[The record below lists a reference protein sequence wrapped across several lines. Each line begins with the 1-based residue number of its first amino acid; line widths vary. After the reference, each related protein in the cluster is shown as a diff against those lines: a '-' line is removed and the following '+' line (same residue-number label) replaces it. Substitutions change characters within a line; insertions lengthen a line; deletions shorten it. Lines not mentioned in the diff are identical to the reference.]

1 MKKIQR
7 LLMILALTMMFIP
20 LNAHDVQAKGAGV
33 STGNVAKISPVSD
46 EGKPYDPNGE
56 LPSVSIQEA
65 NDWADR
71 KGQDATSFLQVGGQ
85 WFSIVIFIVSAIMT
99 LIGAVGGRASKGLI
113 GIFFSIVMYAGI
125 TFAPT
130 ILDFFS
136 QWLGTK

>member
-1 MKKIQR
+1 MF
-7 LLMILALTMMFIP
+7 LALAIMFIP
-20 LNAHDVQAKGAGV
+20 LSVHEVQAKGAGV
-33 STGNVAKISPVSD
+33 STGNVAKISTVETAD
-46 EGKPYDPNGE
+46 DKPYDPNGE

-99 LIGAVGGRASKGLI
+99 LVGAVGGKASKGLI
-113 GIFFSIVMYAGI
+113 GIFFSIIMYAGI

-136 QWLGTK
+136 QWLGSK

>member
-1 MKKIQR
+1 MI
-7 LLMILALTMMFIP
+7 MILALAVMFIP
-20 LNAHDVQAKGAGV
+20 LNVHAKESGV
-33 STGNVAKISPVSD
+33 STNNVATIS
-46 EGKPYDPNGE
+46 EGKAVYSDGSTYNPSGE

-85 WFSIVIFIVSAIMT
+85 WFAIVMFIVSAILT
-99 LIGAVGGRASKGLI
+99 VIGAVGGKVSKGLI
-113 GIFFSIVMYAGI
+113 GVFFSIIMYAGI

-136 QWLGTK
+136 QWLGS